1 MIRRRVI
8 LALASAAGP
17 QTLSS
22 RHATIDVSVLVPVL
36 DEEAHLR
43 AAAERMLAQRFD
55 DGEIEF
61 LFIDG
66 GSRDASPAILAELA
80 QQDPRVTVLSNPA
93 RRTPHAH
100 NIGLRA
106 ARGRF
111 IARMDAH
118 THYPPDYLAQ
128 GVARLRRGDVAS
140 VSGPQLAV
148 GTGRWS
154 RRVALALATPLG
166 RGGAGFRSSA
176 DAEFEVDTGFTGLWA
191 RETLLAQ
198 GGWDEEWLIDQDM
211 ELAARLSKDGGRHIC
226 VPAMAAEYIP
236 RDSLGRLARQYWY
249 YGWYRVKT
257 SLRHPESMRPSH
269 LLPPALAVTTV
280 AAFAAPRPARA
291 LARAGLGMYGA
302 TLAATA
308 ARAASAARP
317 GDTAALPAVYATMHL
332 SYGVAFVA
340 ACARLGLP
348 VAAAKAA
355 LGRLIGHPKT
365 RSLQEEL

>member
-1 MIRRRVI
+1 MIRRVVI
-8 LALASAAGP
+8 LELASAAGP
-17 QTLSS
+17 RTLSP
-22 RHATIDVSVLVPVL
+22 RTAQIDVSVLVPVL

-55 DGEIEF
+55 EGEVEF

-66 GSRDASPAILAELA
+66 GSRDSSPEILAELA
-80 QQDPRVTVLSNPA
+80 AADPRVRVLGNPA
-93 RRTPHAH
+93 RRTPHAL
-100 NIGLRA
+100 NIGLHA

-128 GVARLRRGDVAS
+128 GVARLRRGDVVS

-166 RGGAGFRSSA
+166 AGGARFRSSA
-176 DAEFEVDTGFTGLWA
+176 DDEFEVDTGFTGLWA
-191 RETLLAQ
+191 RETLLAH
-198 GGWDEEWLIDQDM
+198 GGWDEQWLIDQDM
-211 ELAARLSKDGGRHIC
+211 ELAARLSKQGGRHIC
-226 VPAMAAEYIP
+226 VPGMAAEYIP
-236 RDSLGRLARQYWY
+236 RDSLRRLARQYWY

-269 LLPPALAVTTV
+269 LLPPALV
-280 AAFAAPRPARA
+280 ATAAAAIGAPRSARP
-291 LARAGLGMYGA
+291 LARAGLGLYGA
-302 TLAATA
+302 VLTATA
-308 ARAASAARP
+308 ARAAKDAR
-317 GDTAALPAVYATMHL
+317 GADAAALPAVYATMHL
-332 SYGVAFVA
+332 SYGAAFLA

-348 VAAAKAA
+348 VAAAHGA
-355 LGRLIGHPKT
+355 LARLIGHAKS
-365 RSLQEEL
+365 RG

>member
-1 MIRRRVI
+1 MIRRVVI
-8 LALASAAGP
+8 LPLASASGP
-17 QTLSS
+17 RTLSPRS
-22 RHATIDVSVLVPVL
+22 AEIDVSVLVPVL

-43 AAAERMLAQRFD
+43 AAAERMLAQRLD
-55 DGEIEF
+55 EGEVEF

-80 QQDPRVTVLSNPA
+80 QKDPRVKVLHNPA
-93 RRTPHAH
+93 RRTPHAL

-118 THYPPDYLAQ
+118 THYPLDYLAQ
-128 GVARLRRGDVAS
+128 GVARLRRGDVVS

-154 RRVALALATPLG
+154 RRVALALSTPLG
-166 RGGAGFRSSA
+166 AGGARFRSSA
-176 DAEFEVDTGFTGLWA
+176 DDEFEVDTGFTGLWA

-211 ELAARLSKDGGRHIC
+211 ELAVRLSKQGGRHVC

-236 RDSLGRLARQYWY
+236 RDSLRRLARQYWF

-257 SLRHPESMRPSH
+257 SLRHPESVRPSH
-269 LLPPALAVTTV
+269 LLPPAVAVAV
-280 AAFAAPRPARA
+280 AVAVAAPRPVRRLARTGLGAYAAA
-291 LARAGLGMYGA
+291 LASTSVR
-302 TLAATA
+302 A
-308 ARAASAARP
+308 ARDAPAADAAS
-317 GDTAALPAVYATMHL
+317 LPAVYATMHL
-332 SYGVAFVA
+332 SYGAAFLA
-340 ACARLGLP
+340 ACARLGVPLAGVRLALLR
-348 VAAAKAA
+348 VARR
-355 LGRLIGHPKT
+355 LGS
-365 RSLQEEL
+365 RSG